1 MTKFF
6 GNGTERATTMALA
19 ILLVDDNPDACAMAA
34 QLLWS
39 WGYQV
44 DVAGDGPT
52 ALRLVDR
59 KSYGLAIIDYQ
70 MPGMNGV
77 ELFRRM
83 RQLRPEITGIF
94 LTGYTT
100 IDVVYP
106 AIEAG
111 ILHVLPKPVDFKELM
126 PLIEQYVGA
135 PA

>member
-1 MTKFF
+1 MT
-6 GNGTERATTMALA
+6 LA
-19 ILLVDDNPDACAMAA
+19 ILLVDDNPDACATAA
-34 QLLWS
+34 KLLWA

-44 DVAGDGPT
+44 DIAQDGPT
-52 ALRLVDR
+52 ALKLVDQ
-59 KSYGLAIIDYQ
+59 KPYGLAIIDYQ

-83 RQLRPEITGIF
+83 RQLRPDITGIF
-94 LTGYTT
+94 LTGFTT
-100 IDVVYP
+100 IEVVYP

-126 PLIEQYVGA
+126 PIIEQYAGA